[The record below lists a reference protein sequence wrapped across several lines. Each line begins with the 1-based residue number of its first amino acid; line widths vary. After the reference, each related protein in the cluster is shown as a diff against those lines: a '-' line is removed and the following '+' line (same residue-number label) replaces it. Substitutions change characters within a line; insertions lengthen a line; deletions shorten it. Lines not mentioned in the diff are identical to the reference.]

1 MVKRF
6 GSLLEQKRKAAGLS
20 IGELAQLSGVAA
32 ARLQEME
39 QGHGDLPSFD
49 TCYHLSHAL
58 FARSGQI
65 FVLQDLWSALKT
77 DRLRSDIPPAQ
88 KAGG

>member
-1 MVKRF
+1 
-6 GSLLEQKRKAAGLS
+6 
-20 IGELAQLSGVAA
+20 
-32 ARLQEME
+32 ME